1 MSFVEKNDIV
11 VEDDLS
17 IQGYLIQ
24 LNYYIIGIGG
34 ILMFFIGIITNIFN
48 LIVFSRRPMKTTTN
62 KYLSALAICDI
73 FVLIFSVLIT
83 SNSFI
88 KGTIINFF
96 SKMLKILTYLKT
108 NIKLQADR
116 LNKTTIY
123 YSS

>member
-1 MSFVEKNDIV
+1 MNIYWQFIFFFYLKIHIHTHTTMSFIEKNDTA
-11 VEDDLS
+11 EDLS

-88 KGTIINFF
+88 KGTHIIF
-96 SKMLKILTYLKT
+96 LT
-108 NIKLQADR
+108 
-116 LNKTTIY
+116 
-123 YSS
+123 